1 MKINTRFSIP
11 YARVLHAFH
20 RLVMS
25 VIMSACLSLFAFT
38 QATNIGY
45 MYISD
50 SGNVYLNASFT
61 NQATATYQNDGTF
74 YLTGDFINNQVATA
88 EGAGTTG
95 FVGTTLQKITGSQTT
110 TFHDVYLNNTNGV
123 QMNLNT
129 TMNGIISTV
138 SGSLYFNGH
147 ALTMGGK
154 ISKGYTNVNAFSV
167 TPTSDL
173 IINGKAANGNALYFD
188 TSAHALHD
196 LSVTDSA
203 SGVLGDSLNIVA
215 GTSHGTVIVDGSF
228 DAAGFLTLKSDT
240 FSTSRIGKSS
250 GVINGFV
257 TVERYIPARRAW
269 RFLSVPVNN
278 DTLHIRTA
286 WQEGVN
292 NTDPTLNYAN
302 NLNPH
307 PGYGTHITW
316 DNVTNL
322 GYDYNTTHNASLKTW
337 IESSNGWSST
347 TPPTISTLINDYDGY
362 CIFVRGSRAVD
373 LALATG
379 APADPT
385 VLRITGSVNN
395 KTWSETFHNINP
407 STILLAKNP
416 YASDVDIS
424 SMLTSS
430 TGIQSNKF
438 WVWDPA
444 IGGSSGVGGYV
455 TYTNGIMDPVTANYP
470 YPTTIIQD
478 GQAFLVQSND
488 TMAILKFKQG
498 NKVDSQKT
506 SIFGK
511 QAISP
516 RPVIYTNLIAVSE
529 DTALVDG
536 VATAYGSNF
545 FEKKNVEDA
554 DKLWN
559 FDESI
564 GQVRDGKTFA
574 IQFRPMPGL
583 TDTIFYRMYLKQQ
596 PYILQVLTK
605 NFAAIPARAWI
616 VDKYLHT
623 ATEIALNDDTVRYD
637 FQANSDTNSYLNRF
651 MLVFKRQFIATPV
664 PVSKATNHGDSTTAG
679 DAASIAAK
687 TANVSIYPNPVIT
700 GEKVVLKF
708 NNIAKGN
715 YEVSVYSLT
724 GQKLLSR
731 KIDHNGVNNIY
742 TVRLPL
748 SMAAG
753 TYNLRVIS
761 SKGINIKALSLV
773 TSGGLD

>member
-1 MKINTRFSIP
+1 MKINTYFSFP
-11 YARVLHAFH
+11 FVRNLYVFRQVVLC
-20 RLVMS
+20 V
-25 VIMSACLSLFAFT
+25 VLSICFSTVTFAQVYNT
-38 QATNIGY
+38 GNL
-45 MYISD
+45 YI
-50 SGNVYLNASFT
+50 SGNVYLNDSFT
-61 NQATATYQNDGTF
+61 NDKAATYQNDGDF
-74 YLTGDFINNQVATA
+74 YLTGDFINNQDAMA
-88 EGAGTTG
+88 EGTGTTRFIG
-95 FVGTTLQKITGSQTT
+95 NKLQKIAGTDTT
-110 TFHDVYLNNTNGV
+110 VFHDVYLDDSNGV

-129 TMNGIISTV
+129 TINGTIYTV
-138 SGSLYFNGH
+138 LGSLYFNGY
-147 ALTMGGK
+147 ALTMGGAL
-154 ISKGYTNVNAFSV
+154 STVYTNVKAFNV

-173 IINGKAANGNALYFD
+173 VINGKATSGNSLYFD
-188 TSAHALHD
+188 SSAHTLHD
-196 LSVTDSA
+196 LTVAKNA

-215 GTSHGTVIVDGSF
+215 GTSHGTVIVDGNF
-228 DAAGFLTLKSDT
+228 NAAGFLTLKSDSL
-240 FSTSRIGKSS
+240 STSRIGKSA
-250 GVINGFV
+250 GVIKGFV
-257 TVERYIPARRAW
+257 TVERYIPPRRAW

-316 DNVTNL
+316 DNVTSL
-322 GYDYNTTHNASLKTW
+322 GYDYNTTHNASLKIW
-337 IESSNGWSST
+337 MQSSNSWSTT
-347 TPPTISTLINDYDGY
+347 TPPTISTRINGYAGY

-373 LALATG
+373 LALAAN
-379 APADPT
+379 APPDPT
-385 VLRITGSVNN
+385 ILRITGSVNN
-395 KTWSETFHNINP
+395 KTWSDTFHNIN
-407 STILLAKNP
+407 SNTILLAKNP
-416 YASDVDIS
+416 YASDVDIA

-430 TGIQSNKF
+430 TGIEGYKF

-444 IGGSSGVGGYV
+444 YGGHNGVGGYV
-455 TYTNGIMDPVTANYP
+455 TYSDGVMAPPTDNYP
-470 YPTTIIQD
+470 DATTIIQN

-511 QAISP
+511 QAVSP
-516 RPVIYTNLIAVSE
+516 RPVIYTNLIAASG

-536 VATAYGSNF
+536 VATAYGTNF

-564 GQVRDGKTFA
+564 SQVRDGKTFA
-574 IQFRPMPGL
+574 IQFRPMPQL
-583 TDTIFYRMYLKQQ
+583 TDTIFYSMYLKHQ
-596 PYILQVLTK
+596 PYLLQISTK
-605 NFAAIPARAWI
+605 NFGAIPTRAWI
-616 VDKYLHT
+616 IDKYLHT
-623 ATEIALNDDTVRYD
+623 ATEIALNDDTVRYN
-637 FQANSDTNSYLNRF
+637 FQANADTNSYRNRL

-664 PVSKATNHGDSTTAG
+664 PVSRAANPGDSITTG
-679 DAASIAAK
+679 DAASIAGV
-687 TANVSIYPNPVIT
+687 ANVSIYPNPVIT

-708 NNIAKGN
+708 NNIAKGS

-724 GQKLLSR
+724 GLKLLSR

-748 SMAAG
+748 NMAAG

-761 SKGINIKALSLV
+761 NNGINIKALSLV
-773 TSGGLD
+773 ISGGLN